1 VNEASRDKLK
11 GLDLVEPYLCLSLG
25 ECFRMLSSVLG
36 CELRK
41 IYAVVAYVKESGV
54 DILQTFLSRD
64 VLNRSVVIT
73 GLDFHLTEPE
83 ALKKLIGL
91 GVEVLVY
98 IGDREFHPKFYVLEC
113 SNGHEYLIVGSA
125 NISRGAIMGENV
137 EVNILAS
144 DINVVNKAKELIR
157 EIKKHSVNVKDIIT
171 EYEKKRSEI
180 LAKLDRHEA
189 TLLNAKLGLKTFV
202 ASQGKTEVSSE
213 DVNMNSIAFS
223 PRISKI
229 EEALSKHFTV
239 LSKPENKGGFIES
252 RMEHE
257 RIRESAREW
266 EPLKYKAP
274 EDSIAVEHYSS
285 NLEFVYKSKQN
296 IEVDTFEVFHID
308 VEKAKTYVA
317 QLLHWVINYGFAEL
331 PKGIGERKEINLQAK
346 VYRPI
351 TNAYEAL
358 RHGPLQGEIM
368 KCLYEVVGK
377 QPSKKKEKAFWE
389 ALRLLLIVFRYG
401 VKITKKQG
409 EKGLALARE
418 YDGAFKSRNRKNT
431 FALKLTRCLKSLG
444 LVEVSN
450 NYVMPNLRKLTE
462 LGLYEII
469 EGTLRLIIIKED
481 DLTYRATFILLEP
494 FKIPP
499 RSYTLHK
506 DDLTFR

>member
-1 VNEASRDKLK
+1 MN
-11 GLDLVEPYLCLSLG
+11 
-25 ECFRMLSSVLG
+25 FT
-36 CELRK
+36 
-41 IYAVVAYVKESGV
+41 
-54 DILQTFLSRD
+54 Q
-64 VLNRSVVIT
+64 
-73 GLDFHLTEPE
+73 
-83 ALKKLIGL
+83 
-91 GVEVLVY
+91 
-98 IGDREFHPKFYVLEC
+98 KFYVLEC
-113 SNGHEYLIVGSA
+113 NNGHEYLIVGSA
-125 NISRGAIMGENV
+125 NISRGAIMDENV

-144 DINVVNKAKELIR
+144 DINIVNKAKGLIR

-171 EYEKKRSEI
+171 EYKKKRSEI

-189 TLLNAKLGLKTFV
+189 TLLNTDLKTFV

-213 DVNMNSIAFS
+213 DVSMNSIAFS
-223 PRISKI
+223 PRISSKI

-257 RIRESAREW
+257 RIRESARER
-266 EPLKYKAP
+266 EPLKYKAS

-296 IEVDTFEVFHID
+296 IKVDTFEVFHID
-308 VEKAKTYVA
+308 IEKAKTYVA
-317 QLLHWVINYGFAEL
+317 QLLYWVNNYGFAEL

-346 VYRPI
+346 VYRPV
-351 TNAYEAL
+351 TNAYKAL

-431 FALKLTRCLKSLG
+431 FALKLTGCLKSLG